1 MSLPYT
7 ISSSPKTTPISAKG
21 LNDNFT
27 YLDVKSNSDGMGVPP
42 SPPDPSNVY
51 ILASRG
57 GFLFWIATEEC

>member
-1 MSLPYT
+1 MPLPYT
-7 ISSSPKTTPISAKG
+7 ISPSPKTTPISAKG

-27 YLDVKSNSDGMGVPP
+27 YLEKSSGSGMDVPP